1 MSTIHLTYSLWHHFL
16 YHRRTGN
23 GNYENLF
30 IYLFI
35 SSLLKTDLHFIYKKP
50 INVNTNTTYTSFN
63 KLPNNNDNN
72 ESIIIMK
79 LNDNKTIII
88 MKLIFRQSLLI

>member
-50 INVNTNTTYTSFN
+50 INVNTNTTYISFN

-72 ESIIIMK
+72 ESTIIMK